1 MTNIISGLEL
11 VMLKHKGITVL
22 ELLIGLSIMSG
33 VSLYTM
39 KMTEE
44 VENAVSLYQD
54 KANNIQEIREKLKHV
69 QLDEINNQ
77 TLIDDVEGIISDG
90 DLY

>member
-1 MTNIISGLEL
+1 
-11 VMLKHKGITVL
+11 MLKHKGITVL

-77 TLIDDVEGIISDG
+77 ALIDDVEGIISDG

>member
-1 MTNIISGLEL
+1 
-11 VMLKHKGITVL
+11 MLKHKGITVL

-44 VENAVSLYQD
+44 VESAVSLYQD

-77 TLIDDVEGIISDG
+77 ALIDDVEGIISDG